1 MKGNGKMTK
10 HQIMTKMPEAQKKI
24 EDLKLEVMQLSF
36 EAQKTVKQVLKRKIV
51 FNNKKKGGSKWNINL
66 L

>member
-51 FNNKKKGGSKWNINL
+51 FNNKKKGGSK
-66 L
+66 